1 MEEIL
6 LFLKNNIDMT
16 DKNSVNKSIDDV
28 INYFNN
34 LDVVYDIDFLT
45 NVLEKSKKLND
56 LIKYLSNND
65 IASFKNDYPI
75 GDLLLVYDIINTRDS
90 YLKPYQTNKDKGLIT
105 IDSYISNL
113 PKKLT
118 EEQERLLAKKI
129 HTDESAK
136 KLFIESN
143 LRLVV
148 FIAGQYLNQGLPFA
162 DLIQEGNLGL
172 IRAVETFDYKKGARF
187 STYAVAWIR
196 QYIKRGILGKGR
208 VVKLP
213 FLLNEQT
220 RKMNYL
226 IEEYESHYG
235 KYPSVDTLSDMM
247 NLPINKIKELIEY
260 SYDALSLST
269 EVKGDKKD
277 DTTELAYVISDE
289 RTSNYVDDFIRRE
302 TNYDIRRALFTST
315 RISDKAKMVLALRYG
330 LYDGKCRTLSEIGKI
345 YGVAKQNIAQIESNA
360 FRKLRKTEIFQ
371 ELADKDIVSENKE
384 ILLKKR
390 I

>member
-105 IDSYISNL
+105 IDSYIRNL
-113 PKKLT
+113 PKNLT
-118 EEQERLLAKKI
+118 EEQERLLSMKI

-136 KLFIESN
+136 RLFIESN

-148 FIAGQYLNQGLPFA
+148 FVANQYINQELPFA

-172 IRAVETFDYKKGARF
+172 LRAVEMFDYNKGVRF
-187 STYAVAWIR
+187 STYAIRWIR
-196 QYIKRGILGKGR
+196 QHIKRAILSKGR

-260 SYDALSLST
+260 SYDAVPLST
-269 EVKGDKKD
+269 EVKGDKND
-277 DTTELAYVISDE
+277 ETTELMNVIEDE
-289 RTSNYVDDFIRRE
+289 NTSNYVKEFIQRE
-302 TNYDIRRALFTST
+302 TNYDIRRALFTSP

-330 LYDGKCRTLSEIGKI
+330 LYNGEYWTLERIGKI
-345 YGVAKQNIAQIESNA
+345 YGVTKQNIAQIESTA
-360 FRKLRKTEIFQ
+360 LKRLRKTAIFQ
-371 ELADKDIVSENKE
+371 ELADKTINTSEENFA
-384 ILLKKR
+384 LK
-390 I
+390 